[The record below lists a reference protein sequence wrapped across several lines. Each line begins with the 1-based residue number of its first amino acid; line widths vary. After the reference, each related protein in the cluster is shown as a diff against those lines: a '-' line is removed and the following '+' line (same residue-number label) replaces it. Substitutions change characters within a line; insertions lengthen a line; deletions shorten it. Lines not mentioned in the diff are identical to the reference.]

1 MRATPSGPGPSLE
14 DQWETGAWRQQPG
27 RGGLGGPP
35 SSPDG
40 VRAPPSSPRRCAG
53 EEPAFSALRV
63 KTQDMRLGASAPG
76 PSSDF
81 ILQTSENGNGREN
94 SPVDPTGPLP
104 RPAWCPLPASH
115 RNPRLHISS
124 INIWLAFPEK

>member
-14 DQWETGAWRQQPG
+14 DRSVGDGRLATAAWPWGAGWSSFQP
-27 RGGLGGPP
+27 RWCGGP
-35 SSPDG
+35 
-40 VRAPPSSPRRCAG
+40 
-53 EEPAFSALRV
+53 EEPAFPALRV

-94 SPVDPTGPLP
+94 GPVDPTGPLP

-124 INIWLAFPEK
+124 INIWVVFPEK